1 MSIIILNGGKKNGK
15 RSTPNKTAKY
25 VLVFILIAAAAAVL
39 IFSLVNNNKPAQSK
53 AYGESYAA
61 ALIADIQGS
70 SAVEY
75 TVKRDSFDHSSVWV
89 LGTESRLNSAIF
101 SPKAT
106 LIPAESD
113 ADEAVQS
120 IILSMALKEVQLL
133 GTDESASAPGGQFWG
148 TLTLYTDS
156 ESATGTAFDIASGT
170 LRLKIRDERGEDYLL
185 LLFDADAA
193 ATDALL
199 GMVGE

>member
-1 MSIIILNGGKKNGK
+1 MEK

-53 AYGESYAA
+53 SYGESYAA
-61 ALIADIQGS
+61 ALISDIQGS

-106 LIPAESD
+106 LIPAENE
-113 ADEAVQS
+113 ADDAVQS

-133 GTDESASAPGGQFWG
+133 GTDESASVPGGQFWG
-148 TLTLYTDS
+148 TLTLYTNS
-156 ESATGTAFDIASGT
+156 ESATGTAFDIASGL
-170 LRLKIRDERGEDYLL
+170 LRLKIRDEQGSNYLL

>member
-1 MSIIILNGGKKNGK
+1 MEK

-53 AYGESYAA
+53 SYGESYAA
-61 ALIADIQGS
+61 ALISDIQGS

-89 LGTESRLNSAIF
+89 LGTESRLNIAIF
-101 SPKAT
+101 PPKAT

-113 ADEAVQS
+113 AAEAVQS
-120 IILSMALKEVQLL
+120 IIFSMALKEVQLL

-156 ESATGTAFDIASGT
+156 ESATGTAFDIASGL
-170 LRLKIRDERGEDYLL
+170 LRLKIRDEQGDNYLL

>member
-1 MSIIILNGGKKNGK
+1 MEK

-39 IFSLVNNNKPAQSK
+39 IFSLVNNNKPSQSK

-61 ALIADIQGS
+61 ALISDIQGS

-106 LIPAESD
+106 LIPAENE

-156 ESATGTAFDIASGT
+156 ESATGTAFDIASGL
-170 LRLKIRDERGEDYLL
+170 LRLKMRDERGEGYLL

-199 GMVGE
+199 EMVGE

>member
-1 MSIIILNGGKKNGK
+1 MEK

-53 AYGESYAA
+53 SYGESYAA
-61 ALIADIQGS
+61 ALISDIQGS

-106 LIPAESD
+106 LIPAENE
-113 ADEAVQS
+113 ADDAVQS

-156 ESATGTAFDIASGT
+156 ESATGTAFDIASGA
-170 LRLKIRDERGEDYLL
+170 LRLKIRDEQGEGYLL

-199 GMVGE
+199 GMVEE

>member
-1 MSIIILNGGKKNGK
+1 MEK

-39 IFSLVNNNKPAQSK
+39 IFSLVNNNKPARSK
-53 AYGESYAA
+53 SYSESYAA
-61 ALIADIQGS
+61 ALISDIQGS

-156 ESATGTAFDIASGT
+156 ESATGTAFDIASGL
-170 LRLKIRDERGEDYLL
+170 LRLKIRDERDEGYLL

>member
-1 MSIIILNGGKKNGK
+1 MEK

-53 AYGESYAA
+53 SYGESYAA
-61 ALIADIQGS
+61 ALISDIQGS

-106 LIPAESD
+106 LIPAENE
-113 ADEAVQS
+113 ADDAVQS

-156 ESATGTAFDIASGT
+156 ESATGTAFDIASGL
-170 LRLKIRDERGEDYLL
+170 LRLKIRDEQGDN
-185 LLFDADAA
+185 
-193 ATDALL
+193 
-199 GMVGE
+199 

>member
-1 MSIIILNGGKKNGK
+1 MEK
-15 RSTPNKTAKY
+15 RSTPNKAAIY
-25 VLVFILIAAAAAVL
+25 VLVIILIAAAAAVL
-39 IFSLVNNNKPAQSK
+39 IFSLVNSNKPVQSK

-61 ALIADIQGS
+61 ALISDIQGS

-106 LIPAESD
+106 LIPAENE

-170 LRLKIRDERGEDYLL
+170 LRLKIRDEQGNNYLL

>member
-1 MSIIILNGGKKNGK
+1 MEK

-39 IFSLVNNNKPAQSK
+39 RFSLVNNNKPAQSK
-53 AYGESYAA
+53 SYGESYAA
-61 ALIADIQGS
+61 ALISDIQGS

-106 LIPAESD
+106 LIPAENE
-113 ADEAVQS
+113 ADDAVQS

-156 ESATGTAFDIASGT
+156 ESATGTAFDIASGA
-170 LRLKIRDERGEDYLL
+170 LRLKIRDEQGDNYLL

>member
-1 MSIIILNGGKKNGK
+1 MEK
-15 RSTPNKTAKY
+15 RSTPNKAAKY
-25 VLVFILIAAAAAVL
+25 VLVIILIAAAAAVL
-39 IFSLVNNNKPAQSK
+39 IFCLVNSNKPVQSK

-89 LGTESRLNSAIF
+89 LGTESRLNSATF

-106 LIPAESD
+106 LIPAESE
-113 ADEAVQS
+113 ADDAVQG
-120 IILSMALKEVQLL
+120 IILSMALKEVQVL
-133 GTDESASAPGGQFWG
+133 GTDEPASAPGGQFWG

-156 ESATGTAFDIASGT
+156 ESATGTAFDIASGL
-170 LRLKIRDERGEDYLL
+170 LRLKIRDEQGSNYLI

-199 GMVGE
+199 EMVGE

>member
-1 MSIIILNGGKKNGK
+1 M
-15 RSTPNKTAKY
+15 
-25 VLVFILIAAAAAVL
+25 
-39 IFSLVNNNKPAQSK
+39 
-53 AYGESYAA
+53 
-61 ALIADIQGS
+61 
-70 SAVEY
+70 
-75 TVKRDSFDHSSVWV
+75 

-106 LIPAESD
+106 LIPAENE

-120 IILSMALKEVQLL
+120 IIFSMALKEVQLL
-133 GTDESASAPGGQFWG
+133 GTDESASAPGGQFWD

-156 ESATGTAFDIASGT
+156 ESATGPAFDIASGT
-170 LRLKIRDERGEDYLL
+170 LRLKMRDEQGSNYLI

-199 GMVGE
+199 EMVGE

>member
-1 MSIIILNGGKKNGK
+1 MEK

-39 IFSLVNNNKPAQSK
+39 IFSLVNNNKPVQSK

-61 ALIADIQGS
+61 ALISDIQGS

-75 TVKRDSFDHSSVWV
+75 TVKRDSFDHSSVLV

-156 ESATGTAFDIASGT
+156 ESATGTAFDIASGA
-170 LRLKIRDERGEDYLL
+170 LRLKIRDEQGEGYLL
-185 LLFDADAA
+185 LLFDADAT

>member
-1 MSIIILNGGKKNGK
+1 MEK

-53 AYGESYAA
+53 SYGESYAA
-61 ALIADIQGS
+61 ALISDIQGS

-89 LGTESRLNSAIF
+89 LGTESRLNSVIF
-101 SPKAT
+101 PPKAT

-120 IILSMALKEVQLL
+120 IIFSMALKEVQLL

-156 ESATGTAFDIASGT
+156 ESATGTAFDIASGA
-170 LRLKIRDERGEDYLL
+170 LRLKIRDEQGEGYLL

-199 GMVGE
+199 GMVEE

>member
-1 MSIIILNGGKKNGK
+1 MANKN
-15 RSTPNKTAKY
+15 RTKY
-25 VLVFILIAAAAAVL
+25 VFILIIAAAAAAVL

-89 LGTESRLNSAIF
+89 LGTESRLQSAKF

-120 IILSMALKEVQLL
+120 IILSMALKEARIL
-133 GTDESASAPGGQFWG
+133 GADDAYVTPGGQFWG

-156 ESATGTAFDIASGT
+156 ESVTGTAFEIASGQ
-170 LRLKIRDERGEDYLL
+170 LRQTIRDAQSENRIMLI
-185 LLFDADAA
+185 FNADAA
-193 ATDALL
+193 ATDALF

>member
-1 MSIIILNGGKKNGK
+1 MEK

-25 VLVFILIAAAAAVL
+25 VLVIILIAAAAAVL
-39 IFSLVNNNKPAQSK
+39 IFSLVNGNKPVQSK

-89 LGTESRLNSAIF
+89 LGTESRLQSAKF
-101 SPKAT
+101 SSKAT
-106 LIPAESD
+106 LIPAENE
-113 ADEAVQS
+113 ADEAVQD

-133 GTDESASAPGGQFWG
+133 GTDESASVPGGQFWG

-156 ESATGTAFDIASGT
+156 ESAAGTAFDIASGL
-170 LRLKIRDERGEDYLL
+170 LRLKIRDERGEGYLL

-199 GMVGE
+199 EMVGE

>member
-1 MSIIILNGGKKNGK
+1 MEK

-25 VLVFILIAAAAAVL
+25 VLVIILIAATAAVL
-39 IFSLVNNNKPAQSK
+39 IFCLVNSNKPVQSK

-89 LGTESRLNSAIF
+89 LGTESRLQSAKF
-101 SPKAT
+101 SSKAT
-106 LIPAESD
+106 LIPAESG
-113 ADEAVQS
+113 ANEAVQG

-133 GTDESASAPGGQFWG
+133 GTDESASVPGGQFWG

-156 ESATGTAFDIASGT
+156 ESVTGTAFDIASGT
-170 LRLKIRDERGEDYLL
+170 LRLKIRDERGEGYLL

-199 GMVGE
+199 EMVGE

>member
-1 MSIIILNGGKKNGK
+1 MEK
-15 RSTPNKTAKY
+15 RSTPPNKAAIY
-25 VLVFILIAAAAAVL
+25 VLVIILIAAAAAVL

-61 ALIADIQGS
+61 ALISDIQGS

-89 LGTESRLNSAIF
+89 LGTESRLQSAKF

-106 LIPAESD
+106 LIPTESD

-170 LRLKIRDERGEDYLL
+170 LRLKIRDEQGSNYLL

-199 GMVGE
+199 EMVGE

>member
-1 MSIIILNGGKKNGK
+1 MEK

-39 IFSLVNNNKPAQSK
+39 IFSLINNNKPSQSK

-89 LGTESRLNSAIF
+89 LGTESRLQSAKF

-170 LRLKIRDERGEDYLL
+170 LRLKIRDEQGEGYLL

>member
-1 MSIIILNGGKKNGK
+1 MEK

-53 AYGESYAA
+53 SYSESYAA
-61 ALIADIQGS
+61 ALISDIQGS

-106 LIPAESD
+106 LIPAENE

-156 ESATGTAFDIASGT
+156 ESATGTAFDIASGL
-170 LRLKIRDERGEDYLL
+170 LRLKIRDERGEGYLL

>member
-1 MSIIILNGGKKNGK
+1 MEK

-53 AYGESYAA
+53 SYSESYAA
-61 ALIADIQGS
+61 ALISDIQGS

-106 LIPAESD
+106 LIPAENE

-156 ESATGTAFDIASGT
+156 ESATGTAFDIASGL
-170 LRLKIRDERGEDYLL
+170 LRLKIRDERGEGYLL
-185 LLFDADAA
+185 LLFDADAT

-199 GMVGE
+199 EMVGE

>member
-1 MSIIILNGGKKNGK
+1 ME
-15 RSTPNKTAKY
+15 KTLYPQQDSKICACLY
-25 VLVFILIAAAAAVL
+25 SDCGRAAVL

>member
-1 MSIIILNGGKKNGK
+1 MEK

-25 VLVFILIAAAAAVL
+25 VLVIILIAAAAAVL
-39 IFSLVNNNKPAQSK
+39 IFSLVNKNKPSQAK

-106 LIPAESD
+106 LIPAENE
-113 ADEAVQS
+113 ADDAVQS
-120 IILSMALKEVQLL
+120 IILSMALKEVQVL
-133 GTDESASAPGGQFWG
+133 GTDESASVPGGQFWG

-156 ESATGTAFDIASGT
+156 ESVTGTAFDIASGL
-170 LRLKIRDERGEDYLL
+170 LRLKIRDEQGDNYLL

-199 GMVGE
+199 EMVGE

>member
-1 MSIIILNGGKKNGK
+1 MEK

-25 VLVFILIAAAAAVL
+25 VLVIILIAAAAAVL
-39 IFSLVNNNKPAQSK
+39 IFSLVNSNKPVQSK

-106 LIPAESD
+106 LIPAENE
-113 ADEAVQS
+113 ADEAVQG

-156 ESATGTAFDIASGT
+156 ESATGTAFDIASGL
-170 LRLKIRDERGEDYLL
+170 LRLKIRDERGEGYLL

-193 ATDALL
+193 AADALL

>member
-1 MSIIILNGGKKNGK
+1 MEK
-15 RSTPNKTAKY
+15 RSTPNKAAIY
-25 VLVFILIAAAAAVL
+25 VLVIILIAAAAAVL
-39 IFSLVNNNKPAQSK
+39 IFSLVNSNKPVQSK

-61 ALIADIQGS
+61 ALISDIQGS

-106 LIPAESD
+106 LIPAENE

-170 LRLKIRDERGEDYLL
+170 LRLKIRDEQGNNYLL

-193 ATDALL
+193 AMDALL

>member
-1 MSIIILNGGKKNGK
+1 MEK

-39 IFSLVNNNKPAQSK
+39 IFSLVNNNKPVQSK

-61 ALIADIQGS
+61 ALISDIQGS

-106 LIPAESD
+106 LIPAEND

-156 ESATGTAFDIASGT
+156 ESATGTAFDIVSGL
-170 LRLKIRDERGEDYLL
+170 LRLKIRDEQGDNYLL
-185 LLFDADAA
+185 LLFDSDAA

>member
-1 MSIIILNGGKKNGK
+1 MEK
-15 RSTPNKTAKY
+15 RSTPHKTAKY

-61 ALIADIQGS
+61 ALISDIQGS

-101 SPKAT
+101 PPKPRLSPPKAMRT
-106 LIPAESD
+106 RPFKA
-113 ADEAVQS
+113 
-120 IILSMALKEVQLL
+120 
-133 GTDESASAPGGQFWG
+133 
-148 TLTLYTDS
+148 
-156 ESATGTAFDIASGT
+156 
-170 LRLKIRDERGEDYLL
+170 
-185 LLFDADAA
+185 
-193 ATDALL
+193 
-199 GMVGE
+199 

>member
-1 MSIIILNGGKKNGK
+1 MEK

-53 AYGESYAA
+53 SYGESYAA
-61 ALIADIQGS
+61 ALISDIQGS

-101 SPKAT
+101 PPKAT

-120 IILSMALKEVQLL
+120 IIFSMALKEVQLL

-156 ESATGTAFDIASGT
+156 ESVTGTAFDIASGL
-170 LRLKIRDERGEDYLL
+170 LRLKIRDEQGSNYLL

-199 GMVGE
+199 EMVGE

>member
-1 MSIIILNGGKKNGK
+1 MEK

-53 AYGESYAA
+53 SYGESYAA
-61 ALIADIQGS
+61 ALISDIQGS

-106 LIPAESD
+106 LTPAENE

-120 IILSMALKEVQLL
+120 IIFSMALKEVQLL

-156 ESATGTAFDIASGT
+156 ESATGTAFDIASGL
-170 LRLKIRDERGEDYLL
+170 LRLKIRDEQGEGYLL

>member
-1 MSIIILNGGKKNGK
+1 MEK
-15 RSTPNKTAKY
+15 RSSQPAKKVKY
-25 VLVFILIAAAAAVL
+25 VLILLLIAAAAAVL

-61 ALIADIQGS
+61 ALISDIQGS
-70 SAVEY
+70 SNVEY

-89 LGTESRLNSAIF
+89 LSTESRLQGAKF
-101 SPKAT
+101 SSKAT
-106 LIPAESD
+106 LIPAESE

-120 IILSMALKEVQLL
+120 TILSMALNEVQLL
-133 GTDESASAPGGQFWG
+133 GTDESSSAPGDQFWG

-156 ESATGTAFDIASGT
+156 ESATGTAFDIASGR
-170 LRLKIRDERGEDYLL
+170 LRLKIRDEQGENYLL

-193 ATDALL
+193 ATDALFE
-199 GMVGE
+199 MVGE

>member
-1 MSIIILNGGKKNGK
+1 MEK

-53 AYGESYAA
+53 SYGESYAA
-61 ALIADIQGS
+61 ALISDIQGS

-106 LIPAESD
+106 LIPAENE
-113 ADEAVQS
+113 ADDAVQS

-133 GTDESASAPGGQFWG
+133 GTDESASVPGGQFWG
-148 TLTLYTDS
+148 TLTLYTNS
-156 ESATGTAFDIASGT
+156 ESATGTAFDIASGL
-170 LRLKIRDERGEDYLL
+170 LRLKIRDEQGEGYLL

>member
-1 MSIIILNGGKKNGK
+1 MEK

-53 AYGESYAA
+53 SYGESYAA
-61 ALIADIQGS
+61 ALISDIQGS

-101 SPKAT
+101 PPKAT
-106 LIPAESD
+106 LIPAENE
-113 ADEAVQS
+113 ADDAVQS

-156 ESATGTAFDIASGT
+156 ESATGTAFDIASGL
-170 LRLKIRDERGEDYLL
+170 LRLKIRDEQGDNYLL

-199 GMVGE
+199 EMVGE

>member
-1 MSIIILNGGKKNGK
+1 MEK

-53 AYGESYAA
+53 SYGESYAA
-61 ALIADIQGS
+61 ALISDIQGS

-101 SPKAT
+101 PPKAT

-120 IILSMALKEVQLL
+120 IIFSMALKEVQLL

-156 ESATGTAFDIASGT
+156 ERATGTAFDIACGL
-170 LRLKIRDERGEDYLL
+170 LRLKIRDEQGEGYLL

-199 GMVGE
+199 GMVAE

>member
-1 MSIIILNGGKKNGK
+1 MEK

-53 AYGESYAA
+53 SYGESYAA
-61 ALIADIQGS
+61 ALISDIQGS

-101 SPKAT
+101 PPKAT

-120 IILSMALKEVQLL
+120 IIFSMALKEVQLL

-156 ESATGTAFDIASGT
+156 ESATGTAFDIASGL
-170 LRLKIRDERGEDYLL
+170 LRLKIRDEQGEGYLL

>member
-1 MSIIILNGGKKNGK
+1 MEK
-15 RSTPNKTAKY
+15 RSTPNKTVIY

-53 AYGESYAA
+53 ACGESYAA
-61 ALIADIQGS
+61 ALISDIQGS

-89 LGTESRLNSAIF
+89 LGTESRLQSAKF

-106 LIPAESD
+106 LIPAESE
-113 ADEAVQS
+113 ADDAVQS

-156 ESATGTAFDIASGT
+156 ESVTGTAFDIASGT
-170 LRLKIRDERGEDYLL
+170 LRLKIRDERGEGYLL

-199 GMVGE
+199 EMVGE

>member
-1 MSIIILNGGKKNGK
+1 MEK

-53 AYGESYAA
+53 SYGESYAA
-61 ALIADIQGS
+61 ALISDIQGS

-101 SPKAT
+101 PPKAT

-120 IILSMALKEVQLL
+120 IIFSMALKEVQLL

-156 ESATGTAFDIASGT
+156 ESATGTAFDIASGL
-170 LRLKIRDERGEDYLL
+170 LRLKIRDEQGEGYPL

>member
-1 MSIIILNGGKKNGK
+1 MEK

-53 AYGESYAA
+53 SYCESYAA
-61 ALIADIQGS
+61 ALISDIQGS

-106 LIPAESD
+106 LIPAENE
-113 ADEAVQS
+113 ADDAVQS

-156 ESATGTAFDIASGT
+156 ESATGTAFDIASGL
-170 LRLKIRDERGEDYLL
+170 LRLKIRDEQGDNYLL

-199 GMVGE
+199 GMVEE

>member
-1 MSIIILNGGKKNGK
+1 MEK
-15 RSTPNKTAKY
+15 RSTPNKAAKY

-39 IFSLVNNNKPAQSK
+39 IFSLVNNNKPVQSK

-61 ALIADIQGS
+61 ALISDIQGS

-106 LIPAESD
+106 LIPAEND

-156 ESATGTAFDIASGT
+156 ESATGTAFDIASGL
-170 LRLKIRDERGEDYLL
+170 LRLKIRDEQGDNYLL
-185 LLFDADAA
+185 LLFDSDAA

>member
-1 MSIIILNGGKKNGK
+1 MEK
-15 RSTPNKTAKY
+15 RSTPNKAVIY
-25 VLVFILIAAAAAVL
+25 VLVIILIAAAAAVL
-39 IFSLVNNNKPAQSK
+39 IFSLVNSNKPVQSK

-61 ALIADIQGS
+61 ALIANIQGS

-106 LIPAESD
+106 LIPAESN
-113 ADEAVQS
+113 ADEAVQG
-120 IILSMALKEVQLL
+120 IILSMALKEVQVL
-133 GTDESASAPGGQFWG
+133 GTDESASVPGGQFWG

-170 LRLKIRDERGEDYLL
+170 LRLKIRDERGSNYLL
-185 LLFDADAA
+185 LLFDSDAV

-199 GMVGE
+199 EMVGE